1 MLGYNQEPTFD
12 THPTIEAW
20 PLMTHEIYQKLDEL
34 CQQGE
39 KSAALQALIQHL
51 EQSGQFHELFE
62 ALKMKLRFELGLPA
76 AQAEQ
81 EAPLDDQTENRL
93 EFGLI
98 AACRQVGEAF
108 LRAGRIRE
116 GWMYLRPVGDRQA
129 AANAF
134 AAVEPTDENFE
145 DLINVQLHEGVD
157 IARGYG
163 LALSRLGTCNS
174 VTMFEQAL
182 ASRPRADQQIA
193 ADLLV
198 RHVHRE
204 LLANLIRDIEHRE
217 GKSPEEKTIEA
228 LIQKRPELLK
238 DGSYHLDTSHIAAT
252 VRFARVL
259 DNPESLQLALDLAM
273 YGRKLHPQYQY
284 PGEEPFL
291 DHYPA
296 SIAFF
301 RALLGQQV
309 DAGIRYFTQKADTVD
324 QEQFGLIAVEVL
336 IDLLS
341 RCGRQ
346 QEAISTYAKRVTTG
360 ARTMGIS
367 PSLLQLSQRLGKFDS
382 MLEICKQRDDLLG
395 YAAARLRD
403 N

>member
-1 MLGYNQEPTFD
+1 
-12 THPTIEAW
+12 
-20 PLMTHEIYQKLDEL
+20 MTAAIYEKIDQF

-39 KSAALQALIQHL
+39 RAAALEALIEHL
-51 EQSGQFHELFE
+51 EDSGQLHELFE

-76 AQAEQ
+76 AQAES
-81 EAPLDDQTENRL
+81 EVPLDQEGENRL
-93 EFGLI
+93 EMGLI
-98 AACRQVGEAF
+98 AACRRVGEAF
-108 LRAGRIRE
+108 WKAGKIRE
-116 GWMYLRPVGDRQA
+116 GWMYMRPVGDRQA
-129 AANAF
+129 AAQAL
-134 AAVEPTDENFE
+134 AAIEPTDENFE
-145 DLINVQLHEGVD
+145 DLINIQLHEGVD

-163 LALSRLGTCNS
+163 LALNRLGTCNS
-174 VTMFEQAL
+174 ITMFEQSL
-182 ASRPRADQQIA
+182 ATRPRADQQVA

-204 LLANLIRDIEHRE
+204 LLANLNRDIERRE
-217 GKSPEEKTIEA
+217 GKLPQESTIEA
-228 LIQKRPELLK
+228 LMQRRPDLLK

-259 DNPESLQLALDLAM
+259 ENADALRLALDLAT

-324 QEQFGLIAVEVL
+324 QEHFGLVAVEVL

-341 RCGRQ
+341 RCGRH
-346 QEAISTYAKRVTTG
+346 QEAINAFAKRVMPG

-367 PSLLQLSQRLGKFDS
+367 PTLLQLSQRLGKFDS
-382 MLEICKQRDDLLG
+382 MLEICKQRDDLLS
-395 YAAARLRD
+395 YAAARLRAS
-403 N
+403 